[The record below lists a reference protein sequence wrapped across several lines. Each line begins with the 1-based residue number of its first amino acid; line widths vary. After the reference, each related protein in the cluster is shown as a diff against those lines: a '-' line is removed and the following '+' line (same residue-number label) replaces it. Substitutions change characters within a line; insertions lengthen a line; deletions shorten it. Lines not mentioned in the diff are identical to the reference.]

1 MNHAQDVIVYRSGI
15 IDYFKVKNIITQVGE
30 TFKVIAQYREVKIDG
45 YVNPSEPNRFCLG
58 QLSNVHRTEA
68 SEKARFVYLAIFT

>member
-1 MNHAQDVIVYRSGI
+1 M
-15 IDYFKVKNIITQVGE
+15 
-30 TFKVIAQYREVKIDG
+30 IAQYREVKIDG

-68 SEKARFVYLAIFT
+68 SEKARYGKFFSTLKFQCFEIDQGMVSKKGNNAF

>member
-1 MNHAQDVIVYRSGI
+1 MCLYL
-15 IDYFKVKNIITQVGE
+15 NIELNCVLVQVGE
-30 TFKVIAQYREVKIDG
+30 TFKVMAQYREVKIDG

-68 SEKARFVYLAIFT
+68 SEKARYPTLYVREN